1 MMEKFFFDLSVILVG
16 SAAFSFLAVLSK
28 QPIIIAYIICG
39 IIVGPWGFRL
49 VKHAE
54 FIEMISHLG
63 ITLLLFL
70 AGLCLHPQKL
80 ARLFKATS
88 LITVAHSCVSFVIA
102 FCCGRLFGFGTIDSI
117 CIGLAFMF
125 SSTILVIKLLPTT
138 ELHHKKMGAICI
150 GVLILQD
157 LLAVTTLAFI
167 RCLDAPQGAL
177 ISFVL
182 LLIKLSV
189 FIGALVLL
197 EQFVLRRI
205 MMIVNRMHELLF
217 IVGLAWC
224 FGIASISNMMGL
236 FYATGAFFAGVVIAR
251 HPISL
256 FISEKL
262 KPLRDF
268 FLVLFFF
275 TLGAQLDLVEMKA
288 IVVPAILISVLFL
301 ALKPWLFARF
311 FTLAGEKKEFAQE
324 VGGRLGQFS
333 EFSLLVAMLA
343 LELGHVTKSAA
354 QLIKLTTIITFIVSS
369 YIVVFNYPTPIGT
382 SKKLIRD

>member
-1 MMEKFFFDLSVILVG
+1 
-16 SAAFSFLAVLSK
+16 
-28 QPIIIAYIICG
+28 
-39 IIVGPWGFRL
+39 
-49 VKHAE
+49 
-54 FIEMISHLG
+54 
-63 ITLLLFL
+63 
-70 AGLCLHPQKL
+70 
-80 ARLFKATS
+80 
-88 LITVAHSCVSFVIA
+88 
-102 FCCGRLFGFGTIDSI
+102 
-117 CIGLAFMF
+117 
-125 SSTILVIKLLPTT
+125 
-138 ELHHKKMGAICI
+138 
-150 GVLILQD
+150 
-157 LLAVTTLAFI
+157 
-167 RCLDAPQGAL
+167 
-177 ISFVL
+177 
-182 LLIKLSV
+182 
-189 FIGALVLL
+189 
-197 EQFVLRRI
+197 
-205 MMIVNRMHELLF
+205 
-217 IVGLAWC
+217 
-224 FGIASISNMMGL
+224 MMGL